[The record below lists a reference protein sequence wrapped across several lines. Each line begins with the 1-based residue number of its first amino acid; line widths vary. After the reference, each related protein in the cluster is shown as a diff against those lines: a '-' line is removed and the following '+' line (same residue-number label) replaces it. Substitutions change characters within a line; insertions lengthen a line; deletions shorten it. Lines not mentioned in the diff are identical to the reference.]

1 MAMAL
6 TSKQKRFVEEY
17 SIDQNALQAKAE
29 LAAIEGPAEL
39 GAQDR
44 LTEH

>member
-1 MAMAL
+1 MAL
-6 TSKQKRFVEEY
+6 TSKQKHFAEEH
-17 SIDQNALQAKAE
+17 SIDQNALRTKAE